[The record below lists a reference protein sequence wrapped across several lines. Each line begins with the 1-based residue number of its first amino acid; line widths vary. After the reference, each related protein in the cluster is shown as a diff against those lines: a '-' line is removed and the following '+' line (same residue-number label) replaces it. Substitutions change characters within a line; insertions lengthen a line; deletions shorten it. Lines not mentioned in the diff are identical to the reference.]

1 MPPKRH
7 GQAMRRFVTISLALC
22 VLALGAATAAAA
34 DGSWGSWEPT
44 SQGPVGIPAGAV
56 CPFAVAAEPVHQN
69 LAVRY
74 HYDASGA
81 IDAYEFKGSLLA
93 RITNLDTGASTE
105 RSLSG
110 FGTVTPHPDGSYD
123 AVFEGGLLL
132 LLGGGDSPSSELLL
146 LTGRTVLHGSPTG
159 VKTVVAASGASE
171 DLCQTL
177 A

>member
-1 MPPKRH
+1 MKRL
-7 GQAMRRFVTISLALC
+7 VTISLAVC
-22 VLALGAATAAAA
+22 ALALGAAQAAAA

-44 SQGPVGIPAGAV
+44 FQGPISVPAGV
-56 CPFAVAAEPVHQN
+56 ICPFAVSAEPVQED

-74 HYDASGA
+74 HYDDSGA
-81 IDAYEFKGSLLA
+81 IDAYEFKGPLLA
-93 RITNLDTGASTE
+93 WITNLDSGESVV

-110 FGTVTPHPDGSYD
+110 LGSVVPHADGSYD

-132 LLGGGDSPSSELLL
+132 FLGSGDSPSSELLL

-159 VKTVVAASGASE
+159 VKTVVSASGQSE

>member
-1 MPPKRH
+1 MKRL
-7 GQAMRRFVTISLALC
+7 VTISLALC

-34 DGSWGSWEPT
+34 DGSWGRWEPT
-44 SQGPVGIPAGAV
+44 SQGPVSLAAGAV
-56 CPFAVAAEPVHQN
+56 CPFAVSADPVHQN

-81 IDAYEFKGSLLA
+81 VDAYQFKGSLAA
-93 RITNLDTGASTE
+93 RITNLDTGTSVV

-110 FGTVTPHPDGSYD
+110 FGTVTPHADGSYD

-132 LLGGGDSPSSELLL
+132 LLGSGDSPSSELLL
-146 LTGRTVLHGSPTG
+146 LTGRTDLHGSPTG

-171 DLCQTL
+171 DLCRTL

>member
-1 MPPKRH
+1 MKRL
-7 GQAMRRFVTISLALC
+7 VIVSLAFC
-22 VLALGAATAAAA
+22 ALALGASQAAAA

-44 SQGPVGIPAGAV
+44 FQGPISVDAGVV
-56 CPFAVAAEPVHQN
+56 CPFAVSAEPVHED

-74 HYDASGA
+74 HYDETGA
-81 IDAYEFKGSLLA
+81 IDAYQFKGPLVA
-93 RITNLDTGASTE
+93 RITNLDTGASVV

-110 FGTVTPHPDGSYD
+110 FGTVTPHEDGSYD

-132 LLGGGDSPSSELLL
+132 FQRAGDTPSSELLL
-146 LTGRTVLHGSPTG
+146 LTGRTELHGSPTG
-159 VKTVVAASGASE
+159 VKTVVSASGQSE

>member
-1 MPPKRH
+1 MHGLGMKRLI
-7 GQAMRRFVTISLALC
+7 AISLALG
-22 VLALGAATAAAA
+22 VLALGAASAGAA

-44 SQGPVGIPAGAV
+44 FQGPLSVPAGAV
-56 CPFAVAAEPVHQN
+56 CLFAVSAEPVREN

-74 HYDASGA
+74 HYDDTGTV
-81 IDAYEFKGSLLA
+81 DAYEFKGPLLA
-93 RITNLDTGASTE
+93 RITNLDTGESVV

-110 FGTVTPHPDGSYD
+110 FGSVVPHADGSYD

-132 LLGGGDSPSSELLL
+132 FLGSGDSPSSQLLL

-159 VKTVVAASGASE
+159 VKTVVASSGASE
-171 DLCQTL
+171 NLCETL